1 MFGSRSEEIAAICLV
16 REELCG
22 WEKVTLDAVMCLV
35 KVYVVDLNVC
45 CLNTRQRI
53 VGGEDDAVL
62 TYFTSTVCKEMN
74 LLWICSGIVMSF
86 TTMNVHHM
94 GVCGGYQLKKLTAK
108 LLCKENT
115 RSNNNSSVTT
125 LDC

>member
-1 MFGSRSEEIAAICLV
+1 MFGSRSEEIAAVCLV

-22 WEKVTLDAVMCLV
+22 WEKVTLDAIMCFV

-53 VGGEDDAVL
+53 VGGKDNTVL

-74 LLWICSGIVMSF
+74 LLRICGGIVMSF
-86 TTMNVHHM
+86 TTMNVSHGCMWWIPTQETH
-94 GVCGGYQLKKLTAK
+94 
-108 LLCKENT
+108 CKVALQGEYEEQQQQ
-115 RSNNNSSVTT
+115 
-125 LDC
+125 